1 MVCLFCFG
9 FLQINYKFLQ
19 MIKLPSGKSLDRAA
33 PEIVFLK
40 LKIFPQFLEK
50 NRERFLFGLFA
61 SLYLK

>member
-1 MVCLFCFG
+1 
-9 FLQINYKFLQ
+9 
-19 MIKLPSGKSLDRAA
+19 MIKLPSGKSLYRAA